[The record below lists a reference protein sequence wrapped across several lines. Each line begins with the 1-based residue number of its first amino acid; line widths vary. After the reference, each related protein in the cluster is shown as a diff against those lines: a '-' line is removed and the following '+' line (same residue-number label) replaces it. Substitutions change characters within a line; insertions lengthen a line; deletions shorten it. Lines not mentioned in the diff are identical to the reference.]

1 MTPRLL
7 NLHHFRNLIEEMDE
21 EESREFRPV
30 NVSFTAPRI
39 VITHVSE
46 TRDERIKILEIFIRI
61 VQSEEQQE
69 RVIR

>member
-7 NLHHFRNLIEEMDE
+7 NLAHFRNLIEELDE

-30 NVSFTAPRI
+30 NVSFTAPRM

-46 TRDERIKILEIFIRI
+46 TSDPLIKILELFMRI
-61 VQSEEQQE
+61 IQSEENKEICE
-69 RVIR
+69 R